1 MCWCFRFVYWVNPN
15 TRLSLSFSI
24 KNCIITTKVYDTQS
38 IDRNFNTR
46 TTAMSTT
53 APLSL
58 HTLPVEL
65 VYRILDNLDQL
76 TIFLSMGGVCARLN
90 AIIDNYH
97 PYGVITYWL
106 QNNIDMTQLPLEFI
120 GYRFYDVLENKICEI
135 IYTFCIDIYRIS
147 KSCR

>member
-1 MCWCFRFVYWVNPN
+1 
-15 TRLSLSFSI
+15 
-24 KNCIITTKVYDTQS
+24 
-38 IDRNFNTR
+38 
-46 TTAMSTT
+46 
-53 APLSL
+53 
-58 HTLPVEL
+58 
-65 VYRILDNLDQL
+65 
-76 TIFLSMGGVCARLN
+76 MGGVCARLN